1 MLVAIDA
8 GNTNVVFAI
17 FEGETLRARWRAS
30 SDAKRTADEYA
41 VWLTQLMALKG
52 LAPMDS
58 TAAII
63 PNVVPAAAYN
73 LHTLCREPLGVPPT
87 VIGEP
92 AAAILLDVPRDN

>member
-8 GNTNVVFAI
+8 GNANVVFAI

-52 LAPMDS
+52 LAPMDI
-58 TAAII
+58 TGAII
-63 PNVVPAAAYN
+63 ANLGPAAAY
-73 LHTLCREPLGVPPT
+73 TLQIRRATCRERVGQSVWMQGV
-87 VIGEP
+87 
-92 AAAILLDVPRDN
+92 ADILKKKK